1 MYACTAC
8 GAVVEADVRHV
19 ATRCAY
25 CTAPL
30 VDAKRAASAID
41 AIVPFRLTK
50 RAAVERLRTHIGDR
64 WWTPQSLRAL
74 ARRGQLQADAVQG
87 VLVPF
92 YAYDATICAD
102 YSARVG
108 VHWHRKETLE
118 VKRSV
123 KRSKPKPDK
132 AGETIHIEPEGPTT
146 RTRTVRETEWFDLRG
161 SMGIQLEHHLVCAS
175 AGLSSERSQKLAP
188 FDLGRAADF
197 DSRLMLGWSAE
208 LPSKARRDIDR
219 EAHNTLSD
227 IGREHLRREH
237 LTGDAQRVRTVELDV
252 EIHRVRLVLLPIW
265 LATVRLGNAPVQ
277 IAINGQ
283 TGRVVGSIPTSK
295 AKIAAVVVASLL
307 TLLVVLW
314 MRGDLPWM

>member
-41 AIVPFRLTK
+41 AIVPFRLSK
-50 RAAVERLRTHIGDR
+50 RAAMERLRTHIGNR
-64 WWTPQSLRAL
+64 WWTPQAVRVL
-74 ARRGQLQADAVQG
+74 ARKGQLQADAVQG

-108 VHWHRKETLE
+108 VHWHRKETVT
-118 VKRSV
+118 VKRST
-123 KRSKPKPDK
+123 PKPDK
-132 AGETIHIEPEGPTT
+132 AGETIHIEPEESPTQ
-146 RTRTVRETEWFDLRG
+146 TRTVRETEWFDLRG
-161 SMGIQLEHHLVCAS
+161 SMGLQLDHHLVSAS
-175 AGLSSERSQKLAP
+175 AGLSAERAAELTP
-188 FDLGRAADF
+188 FDLGRAANF
-197 DSRLMLGWSAE
+197 DARLMLGWTAE
-208 LPSKARRDIDR
+208 LPSKARRDIDA
-219 EAHNTLSD
+219 EAHNTLCD
-227 IGREHLRREH
+227 LGRGHLRRKH
-237 LTGDAQRVRTVELDV
+237 LTGDAHRIRTVEFDV

-283 TGRVVGSIPTSK
+283 TGKVVGSIPTSK
-295 AKIAAVVVASLL
+295 AKVAAVVAVVLLL
-307 TLLVVLW
+307 TVLVVLW
-314 MRGDLPWM
+314 TRGDLPWM

>member
-8 GAVVEADVRHV
+8 GAVLEVGVRHV

-25 CTAPL
+25 CAAPL
-30 VDAKRAASAID
+30 LDAKRAASAVD
-41 AIVPFRLTK
+41 AIVPFRLSQ
-50 RAAVERLRTHIGDR
+50 RAALERLRTHIGER

-74 ARRGQLQADAVQG
+74 ARRGQLQTDAVQG

-108 VHWHRKETLE
+108 VHWQRKETTQ
-118 VKRSV
+118 VKAP
-123 KRSKPKPDK
+123 KPKPDK
-132 AGETIHIEPEGPTT
+132 AGETIHIEPQGPTT
-146 RTRTVRETEWFDLRG
+146 RTRTVRETQWFDLRG
-161 SMGIQLEHHLVCAS
+161 SMGFQLEHHLVCAS
-175 AGLSSERSQKLAP
+175 AGLSAERALKLAP

-197 DSRLMLGWSAE
+197 DARLMLGWSAE
-208 LPSKARRDIDR
+208 LPSKERRDIDR
-219 EAHNTLSD
+219 EAHSTLSD

-237 LTGDAQRVRTVELDV
+237 LTGDARRVRTVEFDV
-252 EIHRVRLVLLPIW
+252 QIHRVRLVLLPIW
-265 LATVRLGNAPVQ
+265 LATVRLGNVPVQ

-295 AKIAAVVVASLL
+295 AKVAAVVGAALL
-307 TLLVVLW
+307 TLVAVLW
-314 MRGDLPWM
+314 MRGDLLWM

>member
-8 GAVVEADVRHV
+8 GAVLEADVRHV

-30 VDAKRAASAID
+30 VDAKRAASTID
-41 AIVPFRLTK
+41 AIVPFRLSK
-50 RAAVERLRTHIGDR
+50 RAALERLRAHIGGR
-64 WWTPQSLRAL
+64 WWTPEPLRAL

-92 YAYDATICAD
+92 YAYDATVCAD

-108 VHWHRKETLE
+108 VHWHRKETVE
-118 VKRSV
+118 VKRP
-123 KRSKPKPDK
+123 KPKPDK
-132 AGETIHIEPEGPTT
+132 AGENIHIEPEGPATQ
-146 RTRTVRETEWFDLRG
+146 TRTVRETEWFDLRG
-161 SMGIQLEHHLVCAS
+161 SMGFQLEHHLVCAS
-175 AGLSSERSQKLAP
+175 AGLSAERSRKLAP

-197 DSRLMLGWSAE
+197 DTRLMLGWSAE
-208 LPSKARRDIDR
+208 LPSKARRDIDA
-219 EAHNTLSD
+219 EAHNTLSG

-237 LTGDAQRVRTVELDV
+237 LTGDAQRIRTVELDV

-265 LATVRLGNAPVQ
+265 LATVRMGNVPVQ

-283 TGRVVGSIPTSK
+283 TGRVAGSIPTSK
-295 AKIAAVVVASLL
+295 AKIAAVVVAALV

-314 MRGDLPWM
+314 MRGDLLWM